1 MSLDGLITMVIFL
14 LICLMIWSKMRKQTL
29 RETIDGI
36 KEQIIENKDK
46 MKLE

>member
-1 MSLDGLITMVIFL
+1 MIDGLITMIIFL
-14 LICLMIWSKMRKQTL
+14 SVCLMIWSKMRKQTL